1 MLRAAG
7 AKGYRLISDPQ
18 RAIALQHEQRFFVS
32 AMKVVRKSEL
42 QRRYSY
48 HEPPIPRVQVEKPT
62 RFIEAPILLPDRY
75 FWLLRRLCL
84 RPENIASH

>member
-7 AKGYRLISDPQ
+7 AQGYRLISDPQ

-42 QRRYSY
+42 QRRSY
-48 HEPPIPRVQVEKPT
+48 HEPAIPRVQVEKPS
-62 RFIEAPILLPDRY
+62 RFIEAPILLPRPI
-75 FWLLRRLCL
+75 FLAASSLVFT
-84 RPENIASH
+84 PENVASD